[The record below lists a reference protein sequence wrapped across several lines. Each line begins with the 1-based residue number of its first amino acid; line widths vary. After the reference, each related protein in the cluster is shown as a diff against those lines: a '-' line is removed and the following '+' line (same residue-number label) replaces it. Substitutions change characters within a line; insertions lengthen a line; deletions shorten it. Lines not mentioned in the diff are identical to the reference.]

1 MLFRSK
7 NSNEDNDVSSITNT
21 VDKSDLDNEL
31 RAMII
36 NIRET
41 LTRLGSILTNKE
53 RKEISKELYETLKKV
68 NDTNRNTRLRKRQKK
83 DY

>member
-31 RAMII
+31 RTMII
-36 NIRET
+36 TFRET

>member
-7 NSNEDNDVSSITNT
+7 NSIEDNDVSSITNT

-36 NIRET
+36 TIRET

>member
-31 RAMII
+31 RTMII
-36 NIRET
+36 TIRET

>member
-36 NIRET
+36 TIRET

-53 RKEISKELYETLKKV
+53 RKEISKELYETFKKV

>member
-36 NIRET
+36 TIRET

>member
-31 RAMII
+31 RTMII
-36 NIRET
+36 TIRET
-41 LTRLGSILTNKE
+41 LTRLGSILTNRE